1 MSRTLTNK
9 ETAEL
14 AKKLRSC
21 CGKSIGET
29 QSALAEI
36 AASGLSWENNLEA
49 SRAALDLAEAL
60 LSKADTLNLCTLAGQ
75 SKLAGIREGES
86 ANLLTALML
95 HAPGFQMSEEQKSC
109 FKSLIKHMGDIQ
121 QPSYGFGGLFP
132 VHAAAI
138 ANNPGYLASLLEMGA
153 KPDALDT
160 EQRSALWHLF
170 NTPDSGPI
178 QANKELC
185 IEILAAHGADLRIGD
200 KGPRRPLCLACS
212 MLRADLAERLLEAG
226 CDPSPKGSSLDPAE
240 NPNDPLACA
249 AAAKVSTEEA
259 YLAGKAKS
267 LGLKPE
273 AASGLVASE
282 DLESNASFAKIVQ
295 SLQKRGYDTA
305 SALQGANL
313 KGKYKPPFNP
323 EQAKPAAKKRL

>member
-1 MSRTLTNK
+1 MSRTLTNQ

-21 CGKSIGET
+21 AGKSIAET
-29 QSALAEI
+29 QAALTEI
-36 AASGLSWENNLEA
+36 AAAGLAWDNNPEV

-95 HAPGFQMSEEQKSC
+95 HAPGFQMDDEQKSC

-132 VHAAAI
+132 IHAAAI
-138 ANNPGYLASLLEMGA
+138 ANNPGYLSSLLEMGA

-160 EQRSALWHLF
+160 EQRSAIWHLF
-170 NTPDSGPI
+170 NTPDGGAI

-185 IEILAAHGADLRIGD
+185 VEILAAHGADLRVGD

-249 AAAKVSTEEA
+249 AAAKISAEES
-259 YLAGKAKS
+259 YLNNQAKK
-267 LGLKPE
+267 LGLNPE
-273 AASGLVASE
+273 AAADLVASE
-282 DLESNASFAKIVQ
+282 DLDSNASFAKIVQ
-295 SLQKRGYDTA
+295 SLQTRGYDTA
-305 SALQGANL
+305 GALQGANL

-323 EQAKPAAKKRL
+323 QQAKPVVKKRL